1 MIRALLADDHLMFRQ
16 GLSALLA
23 SDGIQVVG
31 DVDNGIEAVRLWP
44 KLRPDV
50 TILDVAMPM
59 LNGLDAAREI
69 LRSSSDAAVVLLT
82 MFDEDQYQR
91 EALAVGVTGYV
102 LKSKAAPDLLSA
114 IHEVLRGGVYFTG
127 GTSRDRV
134 NACLAQG
141 PQPAETLTTRE
152 RQVLQ
157 LVAEGKTT
165 KEAAAILTISAKTAD
180 SHRQRI
186 MKKLNAHCT
195 ADLVRY
201 AVRRG
206 VVRA

>member
-23 SDGIQVVG
+23 HDGIQVVG

-44 KLRPDV
+44 KLKPDV
-50 TILDVAMPM
+50 AILDVAMPM

-91 EALAVGVTGYV
+91 EALEVGVSGYV

-114 IHEVLRGGVYFTG
+114 IREVLRGGVYFTG
-127 GTSRDRV
+127 GTSRDHV
-134 NACLAQG
+134 HACLAPG
-141 PQPAETLTTRE
+141 PPPSETLTTRE

-206 VVRA
+206 VVRP

>member
-1 MIRALLADDHLMFRQ
+1 MIRALLADDHQMFRQ

-23 SDGIQVVG
+23 SEGIQVVG
-31 DVDNGIEAVRLWP
+31 DVDNGMEAVRLWD
-44 KLRPDV
+44 KLKPDV
-50 TILDVAMPM
+50 AILDVAMPM

-91 EALAVGVTGYV
+91 EALEVGVTGYV

-114 IHEVLRGGVYFTG
+114 IREVLRGGVYFTG
-127 GTSRDRV
+127 GASRDRV
-134 NACLAQG
+134 NACLAPG

-165 KEAAAILTISAKTAD
+165 KEAAAILTISVKTAD

>member
-1 MIRALLADDHLMFRQ
+1 MIRALLADDHQMFRQ

-23 SDGIQVVG
+23 SEGIQVVG

-44 KLRPDV
+44 KLKPDV
-50 TILDVAMPM
+50 AILDVAMPM

-82 MFDEDQYQR
+82 MFDEDQYLR
-91 EALAVGVTGYV
+91 EALEAGVTGYV

-114 IHEVLRGGVYFTG
+114 IREVLRGGVYYTG
-127 GTSRDRV
+127 GTSREGV
-134 NACLAQG
+134 SACLAPG
-141 PQPAETLTTRE
+141 PQPSETLTTRE

-165 KEAAAILTISAKTAD
+165 KEAAAILSISVKTAD

-186 MKKLNAHCT
+186 MKKLSAHCT